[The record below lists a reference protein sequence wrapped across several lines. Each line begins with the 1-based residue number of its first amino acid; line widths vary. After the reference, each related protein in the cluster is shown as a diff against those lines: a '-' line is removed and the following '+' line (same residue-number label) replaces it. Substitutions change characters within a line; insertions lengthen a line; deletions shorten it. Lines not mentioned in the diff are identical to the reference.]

1 MKRIKRLGAL
11 LLVLGLC
18 AALAGLTASRAA
30 DDGGYIRMTN
40 VIQISDKEL
49 LIEFSEP
56 IAFNVNNVNRGPF
69 ICIRFVNKSDTVVWL
84 NNDSKTKQAIQWQGS
99 ISTLRNDRSK
109 LVFTL
114 TSTAYGIKNISDITA
129 CKGELAQYAEQG
141 YTPKFCI
148 EEVPYNTKAPYTDG
162 LVCNVTSPDGT
173 RGLLANRPSG
183 YESSVMAI
191 QSVDYNYPIDRTNLV
206 SAADRGLDATIK
218 VSLSATPF
226 EAKPEQEVI
235 TQTVVHNDPLIVA
248 VILGAGVLL
257 AGAAVGISLVIRKKG
272 AKKV

>member
-18 AALAGLTASRAA
+18 AALAGLTVPRAA
-30 DDGGYIRMTN
+30 DDGYIRMTN

-56 IAFNVNNVNRGPF
+56 IAFNVNNGNRGPF

-173 RGLLANRPSG
+173 RGLLASRPSG

-218 VSLSATPF
+218 VSLSATPYQ
-226 EAKPEQEVI
+226 AKPEQEVV